1 MNQKKKMAIILASIL
16 ALMLVGAAVASKII
30 ASDPYRLPSV
40 KYRPTE
46 TPVVTAEPTAEPTP
60 EPTAEPTAEPTEE
73 PVVEPTEVPVVE
85 PTEEPVVE
93 PTEEPVVEPTEVPVV
108 EPTEEPVVEPTEE
121 PVVEPTEEPVIEP
134 TEEPV
139 IEPTEEPIVEPT
151 EEPVA
156 EPTEEPVVEPTEEPV
171 IEPTEEPAI
180 EPTEEP
186 VTEPTEEPV
195 IEPTEEPAI
204 EPTEEPV
211 TEPTAEPT
219 AEPVETPK
227 PYDGPIAVGN
237 AEVHAAPDADS
248 PVVFTVPNGAA
259 IKVFSTEGDWAKV
272 EAHGFSGYL
281 HRDHVRGVAFA
292 QPAATP
298 VPEQPENITENDLP
312 DNARLLGV
320 IQDKLSAERSVSV
333 YVSYDGEY
341 VTFGDTVTLYAVL
354 HGYEDTVYT
363 LQWQSSPDNASW
375 ADISGA
381 VSASY
386 AVTVTEAN
394 YTDYYRVAVT
404 INGVIVADELL
415 AEAAK

>member
-40 KYRPTE
+40 KHRPTE
-46 TPVVTAEPTAEPTP
+46 TPVVTAEPTAEL
-60 EPTAEPTAEPTEE
+60 TAEPTAEPTEE
-73 PVVEPTEVPVVE
+73 PVVEPTEEPVFEPTEEPIVEPTEEPIVE

-93 PTEEPVVEPTEVPVV
+93 PTEEPVVEPTEEPVTEPTEEPAIEPTEEPVIEPTEEPVAEPTEEPVV

-121 PVVEPTEEPVIEP
+121 PVVEPTEEPAIAP

-139 IEPTEEPIVEPT
+139 IEPT
-151 EEPVA
+151 
-156 EPTEEPVVEPTEEPV
+156 
-171 IEPTEEPAI
+171 
-180 EPTEEP
+180 
-186 VTEPTEEPV
+186 
-195 IEPTEEPAI
+195 
-204 EPTEEPV
+204 
-211 TEPTAEPT
+211 
-219 AEPVETPK
+219 ETPK

-333 YVSYDGEY
+333 YASYDGEY

>member
-40 KYRPTE
+40 KHRPTE
-46 TPVVTAEPTAEPTP
+46 TPVVTAEPTAEL
-60 EPTAEPTAEPTEE
+60 TAEPTAEPTEE
-73 PVVEPTEVPVVE
+73 PVVEPTEEPVIEPTEEPIVE
-85 PTEEPVVE
+85 PTEEPGIE
-93 PTEEPVVEPTEVPVV
+93 PTEEPG
-108 EPTEEPVVEPTEE
+108 VEPTEE

-139 IEPTEEPIVEPT
+139 V
-151 EEPVA
+151 
-156 EPTEEPVVEPTEEPV
+156 EPTEEPVVEPTEEPTV
-171 IEPTEEPAI
+171 
-180 EPTEEP
+180 
-186 VTEPTEEPV
+186 
-195 IEPTEEPAI
+195 
-204 EPTEEPV
+204 
-211 TEPTAEPT
+211 EPTAEPT
-219 AEPVETPK
+219 ETPK

-333 YVSYDGEY
+333 YASYDGEY

>member
-40 KYRPTE
+40 KHRPTE
-46 TPVVTAEPTAEPTP
+46 TPVVTAEPTAEL
-60 EPTAEPTAEPTEE
+60 TAEPTAEPTEE
-73 PVVEPTEVPVVE
+73 PVVEPTEEPVTEPTEKPVVEPTEEPVTE

-93 PTEEPVVEPTEVPVV
+93 PTEEPVI
-108 EPTEEPVVEPTEE
+108 EPTEEPVTEPTEE

-139 IEPTEEPIVEPT
+139 IDPT
-151 EEPVA
+151 EEPVI
-156 EPTEEPVVEPTEEPV
+156 EPTEEPV

-186 VTEPTEEPV
+186 VTEPT
-195 IEPTEEPAI
+195 
-204 EPTEEPV
+204 
-211 TEPTAEPT
+211 
-219 AEPVETPK
+219 ETPK

>member
-40 KYRPTE
+40 KHRPTE
-46 TPVVTAEPTAEPTP
+46 TPVVTAEPTAEL
-60 EPTAEPTAEPTEE
+60 TAEPTA
-73 PVVEPTEVPVVE
+73 
-85 PTEEPVVE
+85 
-93 PTEEPVVEPTEVPVV
+93 

-134 TEEPV
+134 TEEP
-139 IEPTEEPIVEPT
+139 IVEPT
-151 EEPVA
+151 EEPVVEPTEEPVVEPTEEPVTEPTEEPA
-156 EPTEEPVVEPTEEPV
+156 IEPTEEPVIEPTEEPVVEPTEEPV
-171 IEPTEEPAI
+171 IEPTEEPVI

-186 VTEPTEEPV
+186 TAEPTEEPVVEPTEEPV
-195 IEPTEEPAI
+195 IEPT
-204 EPTEEPV
+204 
-211 TEPTAEPT
+211 
-219 AEPVETPK
+219 ETPK

>member
-1 MNQKKKMAIILASIL
+1 MPYKFNLSYSKETSNHESEKENGDHPGQYP
-16 ALMLVGAAVASKII
+16 GAAVASKII

-40 KYRPTE
+40 KHRPTE
-46 TPVVTAEPTAEPTP
+46 TPVV
-60 EPTAEPTAEPTEE
+60 TAEPTAEPTEE
-73 PVVEPTEVPVVE
+73 PVVEPTEEPAIE

-93 PTEEPVVEPTEVPVV
+93 PT
-108 EPTEEPVVEPTEE
+108 
-121 PVVEPTEEPVIEP
+121 
-134 TEEPV
+134 
-139 IEPTEEPIVEPT
+139 
-151 EEPVA
+151 
-156 EPTEEPVVEPTEEPV
+156 
-171 IEPTEEPAI
+171 
-180 EPTEEP
+180 
-186 VTEPTEEPV
+186 
-195 IEPTEEPAI
+195 
-204 EPTEEPV
+204 
-211 TEPTAEPT
+211 
-219 AEPVETPK
+219 ETPK

-298 VPEQPENITENDLP
+298 VPEQPENITEDDLP

-333 YVSYDGEY
+333 YASYDGEY

>member
-40 KYRPTE
+40 KHRPTE
-46 TPVVTAEPTAEPTP
+46 TPVVTAEPTAEL
-60 EPTAEPTAEPTEE
+60 TAEPT
-73 PVVEPTEVPVVE
+73 
-85 PTEEPVVE
+85 
-93 PTEEPVVEPTEVPVV
+93 
-108 EPTEEPVVEPTEE
+108 
-121 PVVEPTEEPVIEP
+121 
-134 TEEPV
+134 
-139 IEPTEEPIVEPT
+139 
-151 EEPVA
+151 A

-171 IEPTEEPAI
+171 IEPT
-180 EPTEEP
+180 
-186 VTEPTEEPV
+186 
-195 IEPTEEPAI
+195 
-204 EPTEEPV
+204 
-211 TEPTAEPT
+211 
-219 AEPVETPK
+219 ETPK

-333 YVSYDGEY
+333 YASYDGEY

>member
-40 KYRPTE
+40 KHRPTE
-46 TPVVTAEPTAEPTP
+46 TPVVTAEPTA
-60 EPTAEPTAEPTEE
+60 
-73 PVVEPTEVPVVE
+73 
-85 PTEEPVVE
+85 
-93 PTEEPVVEPTEVPVV
+93 

-139 IEPTEEPIVEPT
+139 IEPTEEPVVEPT
-151 EEPVA
+151 EEPAIEPTEVPVA
-156 EPTEEPVVEPTEEPV
+156 EPTEEPIVEPTEEPVVEPTEVPVVEPTEEPA

-186 VTEPTEEPV
+186 V
-195 IEPTEEPAI
+195 I
-204 EPTEEPV
+204 
-211 TEPTAEPT
+211 EPTAEPT
-219 AEPVETPK
+219 AEPTETPK

>member
-40 KYRPTE
+40 KHRPTE
-46 TPVVTAEPTAEPTP
+46 TPVVTAEPTAEL
-60 EPTAEPTAEPTEE
+60 TAEPTAEPTEE
-73 PVVEPTEVPVVE
+73 PVVEPTE
-85 PTEEPVVE
+85 EPVI
-93 PTEEPVVEPTEVPVV
+93 

-121 PVVEPTEEPVIEP
+121 PVVEPTEEPVTEPTEEPAIEP

-151 EEPVA
+151 EEPV
-156 EPTEEPVVEPTEEPV
+156 
-171 IEPTEEPAI
+171 I
-180 EPTEEP
+180 
-186 VTEPTEEPV
+186 
-195 IEPTEEPAI
+195 
-204 EPTEEPV
+204 
-211 TEPTAEPT
+211 EPTAEPT
-219 AEPVETPK
+219 AEPTETPK

-333 YVSYDGEY
+333 YASYDGEY

>member
-40 KYRPTE
+40 KHRPTE
-46 TPVVTAEPTAEPTP
+46 TPVVTAEPTAEL
-60 EPTAEPTAEPTEE
+60 TAEPTAEPTEE
-73 PVVEPTEVPVVE
+73 PVVEPTEEPVIEPTEEPIVEPTEEPVIE

-93 PTEEPVVEPTEVPVV
+93 PTEEPVVEPTEEPVTEPTEEPAIEPTEEPVIEPTEEPVAEPTEEPVV

-121 PVVEPTEEPVIEP
+121 PVVEPTEEPAIAP

-139 IEPTEEPIVEPT
+139 VEPT
-151 EEPVA
+151 EEPA
-156 EPTEEPVVEPTEEPV
+156 VEPTEEPV
-171 IEPTEEPAI
+171 IEPTEEPVV
-180 EPTEEP
+180 EPT
-186 VTEPTEEPV
+186 
-195 IEPTEEPAI
+195 
-204 EPTEEPV
+204 
-211 TEPTAEPT
+211 
-219 AEPVETPK
+219 ETPK

-298 VPEQPENITENDLP
+298 VPEQPENITEDDLP

-333 YVSYDGEY
+333 YASYDGEY

>member
-40 KYRPTE
+40 KHRPTE
-46 TPVVTAEPTAEPTP
+46 TPVVTAEPTA
-60 EPTAEPTAEPTEE
+60 
-73 PVVEPTEVPVVE
+73 
-85 PTEEPVVE
+85 
-93 PTEEPVVEPTEVPVV
+93 

-134 TEEPV
+134 TEEPE
-139 IEPTEEPIVEPT
+139 I
-151 EEPVA
+151 

-171 IEPTEEPAI
+171 VEPTEEPVVEPTEEPAIEPTEEPAI

-195 IEPTEEPAI
+195 VEPTEEP
-204 EPTEEPV
+204 TV
-211 TEPTAEPT
+211 EPTAEPT
-219 AEPVETPK
+219 ETPK

-333 YVSYDGEY
+333 YASYDGEY

>member
-40 KYRPTE
+40 KHRPTE
-46 TPVVTAEPTAEPTP
+46 TPVVTAEPTAEL
-60 EPTAEPTAEPTEE
+60 TAEPTAEPTEE
-73 PVVEPTEVPVVE
+73 PVVEPTEEPVIEPTEEPIVEPTEEPVIE

-93 PTEEPVVEPTEVPVV
+93 PTEEPVVEPTEEPVTEPTEEPAIEPTEEPVIEPTEEPVAEPTEEPVV

-121 PVVEPTEEPVIEP
+121 PVVEPTEEPAIAPTEEPVTEP

-139 IEPTEEPIVEPT
+139 T
-151 EEPVA
+151 
-156 EPTEEPVVEPTEEPV
+156 
-171 IEPTEEPAI
+171 

-195 IEPTEEPAI
+195 IEPT
-204 EPTEEPV
+204 
-211 TEPTAEPT
+211 
-219 AEPVETPK
+219 ETPK

-237 AEVHAAPDADS
+237 AEVHAAPDTDS
-248 PVVFTVPNGAA
+248 PLVFTVPNGAA

>member
-40 KYRPTE
+40 KHRPTE
-46 TPVVTAEPTAEPTP
+46 TPVVTAEPTAEL
-60 EPTAEPTAEPTEE
+60 TAEPTAEPTEE
-73 PVVEPTEVPVVE
+73 PVVEPTEEPVIEPTEEPIVEPTEEPVIE

-93 PTEEPVVEPTEVPVV
+93 PTEEPVVEPTEEPVTEPTEEPAIEPTEEPV
-108 EPTEEPVVEPTEE
+108 IEPTEEPVAEPTEEPVVEPTEE

-134 TEEPV
+134 TEEP
-139 IEPTEEPIVEPT
+139 I
-151 EEPVA
+151 
-156 EPTEEPVVEPTEEPV
+156 VEPTEEPV
-171 IEPTEEPAI
+171 IEPTA
-180 EPTEEP
+180 
-186 VTEPTEEPV
+186 
-195 IEPTEEPAI
+195 
-204 EPTEEPV
+204 
-211 TEPTAEPT
+211 EPTAEPT
-219 AEPVETPK
+219 ETPK

-333 YVSYDGEY
+333 YASYDGEY

>member
-40 KYRPTE
+40 KHRPTE
-46 TPVVTAEPTAEPTP
+46 TPVVTAEPTAEL
-60 EPTAEPTAEPTEE
+60 TAEPTAEPTEE
-73 PVVEPTEVPVVE
+73 PVV
-85 PTEEPVVE
+85 
-93 PTEEPVVEPTEVPVV
+93 
-108 EPTEEPVVEPTEE
+108 
-121 PVVEPTEEPVIEP
+121 EP

-151 EEPVA
+151 EEPV
-156 EPTEEPVVEPTEEPV
+156 
-171 IEPTEEPAI
+171 I
-180 EPTEEP
+180 
-186 VTEPTEEPV
+186 
-195 IEPTEEPAI
+195 
-204 EPTEEPV
+204 
-211 TEPTAEPT
+211 EPTAEPT
-219 AEPVETPK
+219 AEPTETPK

-298 VPEQPENITENDLP
+298 VPEQPENITEDDLP

-333 YVSYDGEY
+333 YASYDGEY

>member
-40 KYRPTE
+40 KHRPTE
-46 TPVVTAEPTAEPTP
+46 TPVVTAEPTAEL
-60 EPTAEPTAEPTEE
+60 TAEPTAEPTEE
-73 PVVEPTEVPVVE
+73 PVIE
-85 PTEEPVVE
+85 PTEEPI
-93 PTEEPVVEPTEVPVV
+93 V

-121 PVVEPTEEPVIEP
+121 PVVEPTEEPVTEPTEEPAIEP

-139 IEPTEEPIVEPT
+139 IEPTEEP
-151 EEPVA
+151 
-156 EPTEEPVVEPTEEPV
+156 VVEPTEEPV
-171 IEPTEEPAI
+171 V

-195 IEPTEEPAI
+195 IEPTEEPVIEPTEEPTAEPTEEPAI
-204 EPTEEPV
+204 EPTEEPAIEPTEEPIIEPTEEPTV
-211 TEPTAEPT
+211 EPTAEPT
-219 AEPVETPK
+219 ETPK

-237 AEVHAAPDADS
+237 AEVHAAPDTDS

>member
-1 MNQKKKMAIILASIL
+1 M
-16 ALMLVGAAVASKII
+16 
-30 ASDPYRLPSV
+30 
-40 KYRPTE
+40 
-46 TPVVTAEPTAEPTP
+46 
-60 EPTAEPTAEPTEE
+60 
-73 PVVEPTEVPVVE
+73 VE
-85 PTEEPVVE
+85 PTEEP
-93 PTEEPVVEPTEVPVV
+93 
-108 EPTEEPVVEPTEE
+108 
-121 PVVEPTEEPVIEP
+121 
-134 TEEPV
+134 
-139 IEPTEEPIVEPT
+139 
-151 EEPVA
+151 A
-156 EPTEEPVVEPTEEPV
+156 

-186 VTEPTEEPV
+186 VV
-195 IEPTEEPAI
+195 EPTEEPAI

-211 TEPTAEPT
+211 VEPT
-219 AEPVETPK
+219 ETPK

>member
-40 KYRPTE
+40 KHRPTE
-46 TPVVTAEPTAEPTP
+46 TPVVTAEPTAEL
-60 EPTAEPTAEPTEE
+60 TAEPTS
-73 PVVEPTEVPVVE
+73 E

-93 PTEEPVVEPTEVPVV
+93 PTEEPVIEPTEEPIVEPTEEPVI

-121 PVVEPTEEPVIEP
+121 PVVEPTEEPVTEPTEEPAIEP

-139 IEPTEEPIVEPT
+139 IEPT

-171 IEPTEEPAI
+171 VEPTEEPAI
-180 EPTEEP
+180 APTEEPVTEPTEEP

-195 IEPTEEPAI
+195 IEPTEEPVI
-204 EPTEEPV
+204 EPT
-211 TEPTAEPT
+211 
-219 AEPVETPK
+219 ETPK

>member
-40 KYRPTE
+40 KHRPTE
-46 TPVVTAEPTAEPTP
+46 TPVVTAEPTAEL
-60 EPTAEPTAEPTEE
+60 TAEPTA
-73 PVVEPTEVPVVE
+73 
-85 PTEEPVVE
+85 
-93 PTEEPVVEPTEVPVV
+93 

-134 TEEPV
+134 TEEPA

-151 EEPVA
+151 EEPV
-156 EPTEEPVVEPTEEPV
+156 
-171 IEPTEEPAI
+171 I
-180 EPTEEP
+180 
-186 VTEPTEEPV
+186 
-195 IEPTEEPAI
+195 
-204 EPTEEPV
+204 
-211 TEPTAEPT
+211 EPTAEPT
-219 AEPVETPK
+219 AEPTETPK

-298 VPEQPENITENDLP
+298 VPEQPENITEDDLP

-333 YVSYDGEY
+333 YASYDGEY

>member
-40 KYRPTE
+40 KHRPTE
-46 TPVVTAEPTAEPTP
+46 TPVVTAEPTAEL
-60 EPTAEPTAEPTEE
+60 TAEPT
-73 PVVEPTEVPVVE
+73 
-85 PTEEPVVE
+85 
-93 PTEEPVVEPTEVPVV
+93 
-108 EPTEEPVVEPTEE
+108 
-121 PVVEPTEEPVIEP
+121 
-134 TEEPV
+134 
-139 IEPTEEPIVEPT
+139 
-151 EEPVA
+151 A

-171 IEPTEEPAI
+171 IEPTEEPII
-180 EPTEEP
+180 EPTE
-186 VTEPTEEPV
+186 
-195 IEPTEEPAI
+195 
-204 EPTEEPV
+204 
-211 TEPTAEPT
+211 EPTAEPT
-219 AEPVETPK
+219 AEPTETPK

-333 YVSYDGEY
+333 YASYDGEY

>member
-40 KYRPTE
+40 KHRPTE
-46 TPVVTAEPTAEPTP
+46 TPVVTAEPTAEL
-60 EPTAEPTAEPTEE
+60 TAEPTA
-73 PVVEPTEVPVVE
+73 
-85 PTEEPVVE
+85 
-93 PTEEPVVEPTEVPVV
+93 
-108 EPTEEPVVEPTEE
+108 EPTEE

-139 IEPTEEPIVEPT
+139 GEPTEEPVVEPTKEPVVEPTEEPAIEPTEEPVVEPTKEPVVEPTKEPVVEPT
-151 EEPVA
+151 EEPVTETTEEPTA
-156 EPTEEPVVEPTEEPV
+156 EPTEEPVVEPTEEPI
-171 IEPTEEPAI
+171 IEPTEEP
-180 EPTEEP
+180 T
-186 VTEPTEEPV
+186 V
-195 IEPTEEPAI
+195 
-204 EPTEEPV
+204 
-211 TEPTAEPT
+211 EPTAEPT
-219 AEPVETPK
+219 ETPK

-292 QPAATP
+292 QPAAIP

-333 YVSYDGEY
+333 YASYDGEY

>member
-40 KYRPTE
+40 KHRPTE
-46 TPVVTAEPTAEPTP
+46 TPVVTAEPTAEL
-60 EPTAEPTAEPTEE
+60 TAEPTAEPTEE
-73 PVVEPTEVPVVE
+73 PVVEPTEEPVIE
-85 PTEEPVVE
+85 PTEEPIVE
-93 PTEEPVVEPTEVPVV
+93 PTDEPVI

-121 PVVEPTEEPVIEP
+121 PVVEPTEEPVTEPTEEPAIEP

-139 IEPTEEPIVEPT
+139 IEPT

-171 IEPTEEPAI
+171 VEPTEEPAI
-180 EPTEEP
+180 EPT
-186 VTEPTEEPV
+186 
-195 IEPTEEPAI
+195 
-204 EPTEEPV
+204 
-211 TEPTAEPT
+211 AEPT
-219 AEPVETPK
+219 ETPK

-333 YVSYDGEY
+333 YASYDGEY

>member
-40 KYRPTE
+40 KHRPTE
-46 TPVVTAEPTAEPTP
+46 TPVVTAEPTAEL
-60 EPTAEPTAEPTEE
+60 TAEPTAEPTEE
-73 PVVEPTEVPVVE
+73 PVVEPTEEPVIEPTEEPIVE
-85 PTEEPVVE
+85 PTEEPVIEPTEEPIVE
-93 PTEEPVVEPTEVPVV
+93 PTEEPVI

-121 PVVEPTEEPVIEP
+121 PVVEPTEEPVTEPTEEPAIEP

-139 IEPTEEPIVEPT
+139 IEPT

-171 IEPTEEPAI
+171 VEPTEEPAI
-180 EPTEEP
+180 APTEEPVTEPTEEP

-195 IEPTEEPAI
+195 IEPT
-204 EPTEEPV
+204 
-211 TEPTAEPT
+211 
-219 AEPVETPK
+219 ETPK

-237 AEVHAAPDADS
+237 AEVHAAPDTDS
-248 PVVFTVPNGAA
+248 PLVFTVPNGAA

-333 YVSYDGEY
+333 YASYDGEY

>member
-40 KYRPTE
+40 KHRPTE
-46 TPVVTAEPTAEPTP
+46 TPVVTAEPTAEL
-60 EPTAEPTAEPTEE
+60 TAEPTAEPTEE
-73 PVVEPTEVPVVE
+73 PVVEPTEEPVIEPTEEPIVEPTDEPVIE

-93 PTEEPVVEPTEVPVV
+93 PTEEPVVEPTEEPVTEPTEEPAIEPTEEPVIEPTEEPVAEPTEEPVV

-121 PVVEPTEEPVIEP
+121 PVVEPTEEP
-134 TEEPV
+134 
-139 IEPTEEPIVEPT
+139 
-151 EEPVA
+151 
-156 EPTEEPVVEPTEEPV
+156 
-171 IEPTEEPAI
+171 AI
-180 EPTEEP
+180 
-186 VTEPTEEPV
+186 
-195 IEPTEEPAI
+195 
-204 EPTEEPV
+204 
-211 TEPTAEPT
+211 EPTAEPT
-219 AEPVETPK
+219 ETPK

-333 YVSYDGEY
+333 YASYDGEY

>member
-40 KYRPTE
+40 KHRPTE
-46 TPVVTAEPTAEPTP
+46 TPVVTAEPTAEPT
-60 EPTAEPTAEPTEE
+60 EE
-73 PVVEPTEVPVVE
+73 PVV
-85 PTEEPVVE
+85 
-93 PTEEPVVEPTEVPVV
+93 
-108 EPTEEPVVEPTEE
+108 
-121 PVVEPTEEPVIEP
+121 
-134 TEEPV
+134 
-139 IEPTEEPIVEPT
+139 
-151 EEPVA
+151 
-156 EPTEEPVVEPTEEPV
+156 
-171 IEPTEEPAI
+171 EPTEEPAI

-195 IEPTEEPAI
+195 VEPTEEPAI

-211 TEPTAEPT
+211 TKPTEEPVIEPTEEPVVEPT
-219 AEPVETPK
+219 EEPVVEPTKEPVTEPTEEPVVEPTEEPAIEPTEEPVVEPTETPK

-298 VPEQPENITENDLP
+298 VPEQPENITEDDLP

-333 YVSYDGEY
+333 YASYDGEY

>member
-40 KYRPTE
+40 KHRPTE
-46 TPVVTAEPTAEPTP
+46 TPVVTAEPTAEL
-60 EPTAEPTAEPTEE
+60 TAEPTAEPTEE
-73 PVVEPTEVPVVE
+73 PVVEPTEEPVIE

-93 PTEEPVVEPTEVPVV
+93 PTEEPAIEPTEEPVVEPTEEPAIEPTEEPVIEPTEEPVAEPTEEPVV

-121 PVVEPTEEPVIEP
+121 PVVEPTEEPAI
-134 TEEPV
+134 
-139 IEPTEEPIVEPT
+139 
-151 EEPVA
+151 A
-156 EPTEEPVVEPTEEPV
+156 
-171 IEPTEEPAI
+171 PTEEPAI
-180 EPTEEP
+180 EPTE
-186 VTEPTEEPV
+186 V
-195 IEPTEEPAI
+195 PAI
-204 EPTEEPV
+204 
-211 TEPTAEPT
+211 EPTAEPT
-219 AEPVETPK
+219 ETPK

>member
-40 KYRPTE
+40 KHRPTE
-46 TPVVTAEPTAEPTP
+46 TPVVTAEPTAEL
-60 EPTAEPTAEPTEE
+60 TAEPTAEPTEE
-73 PVVEPTEVPVVE
+73 PVIE
-85 PTEEPVVE
+85 PTEEPVAE
-93 PTEEPVVEPTEVPVV
+93 PTEEPVV

-139 IEPTEEPIVEPT
+139 IEPTEEPVAEPTEEPVVEPT
-151 EEPVA
+151 EEPVV

-186 VTEPTEEPV
+186 IVEPTEEPV
-195 IEPTEEPAI
+195 IEPTA
-204 EPTEEPV
+204 
-211 TEPTAEPT
+211 EPTAEPT
-219 AEPVETPK
+219 ETPK

-333 YVSYDGEY
+333 YASYDGEY

>member
-40 KYRPTE
+40 KHRPTE
-46 TPVVTAEPTAEPTP
+46 TPVVTAEPTAEL
-60 EPTAEPTAEPTEE
+60 TAEPTAEPTEE
-73 PVVEPTEVPVVE
+73 PVVEPTE
-85 PTEEPVVE
+85 EPVI
-93 PTEEPVVEPTEVPVV
+93 

-121 PVVEPTEEPVIEP
+121 PVVEPTEEPVTEP
-134 TEEPV
+134 TEEPA

-151 EEPVA
+151 EEPV
-156 EPTEEPVVEPTEEPV
+156 
-171 IEPTEEPAI
+171 I
-180 EPTEEP
+180 
-186 VTEPTEEPV
+186 
-195 IEPTEEPAI
+195 
-204 EPTEEPV
+204 
-211 TEPTAEPT
+211 EPTAEPT
-219 AEPVETPK
+219 AEPTETPK

-298 VPEQPENITENDLP
+298 VPEQPENITEDDLP

-333 YVSYDGEY
+333 YASYDGEY

>member
-40 KYRPTE
+40 KHRPTE
-46 TPVVTAEPTAEPTP
+46 TPVVTAEPTAEL
-60 EPTAEPTAEPTEE
+60 TAEPTA
-73 PVVEPTEVPVVE
+73 
-85 PTEEPVVE
+85 
-93 PTEEPVVEPTEVPVV
+93 

-134 TEEPV
+134 TEEPA

-151 EEPVA
+151 EEPV
-156 EPTEEPVVEPTEEPV
+156 
-171 IEPTEEPAI
+171 I
-180 EPTEEP
+180 
-186 VTEPTEEPV
+186 
-195 IEPTEEPAI
+195 
-204 EPTEEPV
+204 
-211 TEPTAEPT
+211 EPTAEPT
-219 AEPVETPK
+219 AEPTETPK

-333 YVSYDGEY
+333 YASYDGEY

>member
-40 KYRPTE
+40 KHRPTE
-46 TPVVTAEPTAEPTP
+46 TPVVTAEPTAEL
-60 EPTAEPTAEPTEE
+60 TAEPTAEPTEE
-73 PVVEPTEVPVVE
+73 PVVEPTEEPVIEPTEEPIVE
-85 PTEEPVVE
+85 PTEEPVI
-93 PTEEPVVEPTEVPVV
+93 

-121 PVVEPTEEPVIEP
+121 PVVEPTEEPV
-134 TEEPV
+134 
-139 IEPTEEPIVEPT
+139 
-151 EEPVA
+151 
-156 EPTEEPVVEPTEEPV
+156 
-171 IEPTEEPAI
+171 
-180 EPTEEP
+180 
-186 VTEPTEEPV
+186 TEPTEEPV
-195 IEPTEEPAI
+195 IEPT
-204 EPTEEPV
+204 
-211 TEPTAEPT
+211 
-219 AEPVETPK
+219 ETPK

>member
-40 KYRPTE
+40 KHRPTE
-46 TPVVTAEPTAEPTP
+46 TPVVTAEPTAEL
-60 EPTAEPTAEPTEE
+60 TAEPTAEPTEE
-73 PVVEPTEVPVVE
+73 PVVEPTEE
-85 PTEEPVVE
+85 PA
-93 PTEEPVVEPTEVPVV
+93 
-108 EPTEEPVVEPTEE
+108 
-121 PVVEPTEEPVIEP
+121 I
-134 TEEPV
+134 
-139 IEPTEEPIVEPT
+139 
-151 EEPVA
+151 A
-156 EPTEEPVVEPTEEPV
+156 
-171 IEPTEEPAI
+171 PTEEPAI
-180 EPTEEP
+180 EPTE
-186 VTEPTEEPV
+186 VPV
-195 IEPTEEPAI
+195 IEPTEVPAI
-204 EPTEEPV
+204 
-211 TEPTAEPT
+211 EPTAEPT
-219 AEPVETPK
+219 ETPK

-333 YVSYDGEY
+333 YASYDGEY

>member
-40 KYRPTE
+40 KHRPTE
-46 TPVVTAEPTAEPTP
+46 TPVVTAEPTAEL
-60 EPTAEPTAEPTEE
+60 TAEPTAEPTEE
-73 PVVEPTEVPVVE
+73 PVIE
-85 PTEEPVVE
+85 PTEE
-93 PTEEPVVEPTEVPVV
+93 PVV

-121 PVVEPTEEPVIEP
+121 PVVEPTEEPAI
-134 TEEPV
+134 
-139 IEPTEEPIVEPT
+139 
-151 EEPVA
+151 A
-156 EPTEEPVVEPTEEPV
+156 
-171 IEPTEEPAI
+171 PTEEPAI
-180 EPTEEP
+180 EPTE
-186 VTEPTEEPV
+186 VPV
-195 IEPTEEPAI
+195 IEPIEVPAI
-204 EPTEEPV
+204 
-211 TEPTAEPT
+211 EPTAEPT
-219 AEPVETPK
+219 ETPK

-333 YVSYDGEY
+333 YASYDGEY

-381 VSASY
+381 VDASY

>member
-40 KYRPTE
+40 KHRPTE
-46 TPVVTAEPTAEPTP
+46 TPVVTAEPTAEL
-60 EPTAEPTAEPTEE
+60 TAEPTAEPTEE
-73 PVVEPTEVPVVE
+73 PV
-85 PTEEPVVE
+85 
-93 PTEEPVVEPTEVPVV
+93 
-108 EPTEEPVVEPTEE
+108 
-121 PVVEPTEEPVIEP
+121 IEP
-134 TEEPV
+134 T
-139 IEPTEEPIVEPT
+139 
-151 EEPVA
+151 
-156 EPTEEPVVEPTEEPV
+156 
-171 IEPTEEPAI
+171 
-180 EPTEEP
+180 
-186 VTEPTEEPV
+186 
-195 IEPTEEPAI
+195 
-204 EPTEEPV
+204 
-211 TEPTAEPT
+211 
-219 AEPVETPK
+219 ETPK

-237 AEVHAAPDADS
+237 AEVHAAPDTDS

-333 YVSYDGEY
+333 YASYDGEY

>member
-40 KYRPTE
+40 KHRPTE
-46 TPVVTAEPTAEPTP
+46 TPVVTAEPTAEL
-60 EPTAEPTAEPTEE
+60 TAEPTAEPTEE
-73 PVVEPTEVPVVE
+73 PV
-85 PTEEPVVE
+85 
-93 PTEEPVVEPTEVPVV
+93 
-108 EPTEEPVVEPTEE
+108 
-121 PVVEPTEEPVIEP
+121 IEP
-134 TEEPV
+134 T
-139 IEPTEEPIVEPT
+139 
-151 EEPVA
+151 
-156 EPTEEPVVEPTEEPV
+156 
-171 IEPTEEPAI
+171 
-180 EPTEEP
+180 
-186 VTEPTEEPV
+186 
-195 IEPTEEPAI
+195 
-204 EPTEEPV
+204 
-211 TEPTAEPT
+211 
-219 AEPVETPK
+219 ETPK

-237 AEVHAAPDADS
+237 AEVHAAPDTDS
-248 PVVFTVPNGAA
+248 PLVFTVPNGAA
-259 IKVFSTEGDWAKV
+259 IKVFSTEGDCAKV

>member
-40 KYRPTE
+40 KHRPTE
-46 TPVVTAEPTAEPTP
+46 TPVVTAEPTAEL
-60 EPTAEPTAEPTEE
+60 TAEPTAEPTEE
-73 PVVEPTEVPVVE
+73 PVVEPTEEPVIEPTEEPIVE
-85 PTEEPVVE
+85 PTEEPVI
-93 PTEEPVVEPTEVPVV
+93 

-121 PVVEPTEEPVIEP
+121 PVVEPTEEPVTEPTEEPAIEP

-139 IEPTEEPIVEPT
+139 IEPT

-171 IEPTEEPAI
+171 VEPTEEPAI
-180 EPTEEP
+180 APTEEPVTEPTEEP

-195 IEPTEEPAI
+195 IEPTEEPVI
-204 EPTEEPV
+204 EPT
-211 TEPTAEPT
+211 
-219 AEPVETPK
+219 ETPK

>member
-40 KYRPTE
+40 KHRPTE
-46 TPVVTAEPTAEPTP
+46 TPVVTAEPTAEL
-60 EPTAEPTAEPTEE
+60 TAEPTAEPTEE
-73 PVVEPTEVPVVE
+73 PVVEPTEEPVIEPTEEPIVE

-93 PTEEPVVEPTEVPVV
+93 PTEEPVVEPTEEPVTEPTEEPAIEPTEEPV
-108 EPTEEPVVEPTEE
+108 IEPTEEPVAEPTEEPVVEPTEE

-134 TEEPV
+134 TEEPA
-139 IEPTEEPIVEPT
+139 I
-151 EEPVA
+151 A
-156 EPTEEPVVEPTEEPV
+156 PTEEPV
-171 IEPTEEPAI
+171 IEPT
-180 EPTEEP
+180 
-186 VTEPTEEPV
+186 
-195 IEPTEEPAI
+195 
-204 EPTEEPV
+204 
-211 TEPTAEPT
+211 
-219 AEPVETPK
+219 ETPK

-333 YVSYDGEY
+333 YASYDGEY

>member
-40 KYRPTE
+40 KHRPTE
-46 TPVVTAEPTAEPTP
+46 TPVVTAEPTAEL
-60 EPTAEPTAEPTEE
+60 TAEPTA
-73 PVVEPTEVPVVE
+73 
-85 PTEEPVVE
+85 
-93 PTEEPVVEPTEVPVV
+93 

-121 PVVEPTEEPVIEP
+121 PVVEPTEEP
-134 TEEPV
+134 
-139 IEPTEEPIVEPT
+139 
-151 EEPVA
+151 
-156 EPTEEPVVEPTEEPV
+156 
-171 IEPTEEPAI
+171 AI
-180 EPTEEP
+180 APTEEP

-195 IEPTEEPAI
+195 IEPTEEPVI
-204 EPTEEPV
+204 EPT
-211 TEPTAEPT
+211 
-219 AEPVETPK
+219 ETPK

>member
-40 KYRPTE
+40 KHRPTE
-46 TPVVTAEPTAEPTP
+46 TPVVTAEPTAEL
-60 EPTAEPTAEPTEE
+60 TAEPTAEPTEE
-73 PVVEPTEVPVVE
+73 PVIE

-93 PTEEPVVEPTEVPVV
+93 PTEEPVVEPTEEPAIEPTEEPAIEPTEEPAIEPTEEPVIELTEEPV
-108 EPTEEPVVEPTEE
+108 AEPTEEPVTEPTEEPVIEPTEEPVVEPTEE
-121 PVVEPTEEPVIEP
+121 PVVEPTEEPVTEPTEEPVVEPTEEPVTEPTEEPAIEP

-139 IEPTEEPIVEPT
+139 IEPTEEP
-151 EEPVA
+151 
-156 EPTEEPVVEPTEEPV
+156 V
-171 IEPTEEPAI
+171 IEPT
-180 EPTEEP
+180 
-186 VTEPTEEPV
+186 
-195 IEPTEEPAI
+195 
-204 EPTEEPV
+204 
-211 TEPTAEPT
+211 
-219 AEPVETPK
+219 ETPK

-237 AEVHAAPDADS
+237 AEVHAAPDTDS

-333 YVSYDGEY
+333 YASYDGEY

>member
-40 KYRPTE
+40 KHRPTE
-46 TPVVTAEPTAEPTP
+46 TPVVTAEPTAV
-60 EPTAEPTAEPTEE
+60 PTAEPTAEPTEE
-73 PVVEPTEVPVVE
+73 PVTEPTEV
-85 PTEEPVVE
+85 
-93 PTEEPVVEPTEVPVV
+93 
-108 EPTEEPVVEPTEE
+108 

-139 IEPTEEPIVEPT
+139 IEPTEEPVTEPT
-151 EEPVA
+151 EEPA
-156 EPTEEPVVEPTEEPV
+156 IEPTEEPV
-171 IEPTEEPAI
+171 IEPTEEPVTEPTEEPVT

-195 IEPTEEPAI
+195 IEPTEVPVV

-211 TEPTAEPT
+211 TEPTAEPV
-219 AEPVETPK
+219 AEPTETPK

-333 YVSYDGEY
+333 YASYDGEY

>member
-40 KYRPTE
+40 KHRPTE
-46 TPVVTAEPTAEPTP
+46 TPVVTAEPTAEL
-60 EPTAEPTAEPTEE
+60 TAEPTAEPTEE
-73 PVVEPTEVPVVE
+73 PVVEPTEEPVIE
-85 PTEEPVVE
+85 PTEEPI
-93 PTEEPVVEPTEVPVV
+93 
-108 EPTEEPVVEPTEE
+108 
-121 PVVEPTEEPVIEP
+121 VEPTEEPVIEP

-151 EEPVA
+151 EEPVIEPTEEPVVEPTDEPVV
-156 EPTEEPVVEPTEEPV
+156 EPTEEPVVEPTEEPA
-171 IEPTEEPAI
+171 IAPTEEPVT

-195 IEPTEEPAI
+195 IEPTEEPVI
-204 EPTEEPV
+204 EPT
-211 TEPTAEPT
+211 
-219 AEPVETPK
+219 ETPK